1 MRPEL
6 TLFNMKVAY
15 LTADQLVKIRIALN
29 NHELALQ
36 RLLDMDKSWEPIYR
50 TELMQL
56 KEAKQSLLDSYT
68 KD

>member
-1 MRPEL
+1 
-6 TLFNMKVAY
+6 MKVAY

-29 NHELALQ
+29 NHELALK

-50 TELMQL
+50 TELNQL

-68 KD
+68 KE

>member
-1 MRPEL
+1 
-6 TLFNMKVAY
+6 MKVAY

-36 RLLDMDKSWEPIYR
+36 RLLDMDKSWGPIYR
-50 TELMQL
+50 TELNQL